1 MFGRSCLSWLCCLW
15 FIETFWFQKSI
26 AWCNCFLLVFPEKWL
41 GGHCRCWKWLGSST
55 TSTCFSNGYINFCG
69 CRSYFLDTATKWVSR
84 YSGAVTDSW
93 NTTPLSWKKGMA
105 KAARACFTHSKR
117 WLFCRLIWK
126 NHKQITIFLKLSG
139 VRTCSLLA
147 CMYCHALTLSW
158 PGGEKNLE
166 MNVSS
171 KSIRDFFLISGRVLF
186 SFDKACT
193 KEVFLSHILG
203 FLCWDLQQKS
213 PDLLLKMLCSKW
225 GFG

>member
-15 FIETFWFQKSI
+15 CIETFWFQKWI
-26 AWCNCFLLVFPEKWL
+26 AWCNFFLLVFPHLL
-41 GGHCRCWKWLGSST
+41 GGHCRCWNDLVSST

-84 YSGAVTDSW
+84 YSGAVTDFW

-105 KAARACFTHSKR
+105 NAARACFTHSKR

-158 PGGEKNLE
+158 PGGEKILE

-171 KSIRDFFLISGRVLF
+171 KSIRVFFWFQAGC
-186 SFDKACT
+186 SFRSTRPVQRRCFQATSLVSCVGICNK
-193 KEVFLSHILG
+193 K
-203 FLCWDLQQKS
+203 
-213 PDLLLKMLCSKW
+213 
-225 GFG
+225 